1 MRGPSPPSRGPTP
14 TAGREVK
21 GSEMK
26 VLLVEDEPILARAI
40 RNGLERAGLTVD
52 VVHDG
57 QAAVALLQSQEYEA
71 VVLDRDLPRLSGD
84 DVCTYIIAHHSSVGV
99 LMLTASATLADRV
112 AGLQI
117 GADDYLT
124 KPFEFPELVARLRA
138 LQRRT
143 GRRTPPELCFGELR
157 LNPFAHQA
165 FRADVPLTL
174 SPKEFRI
181 LEQLLRAEGG
191 VLSAE
196 TLLQRAWDENADPF
210 TNSPRVVI
218 STLRRKLGKPWPIET
233 VPGVGY
239 RVVRT

>member
-1 MRGPSPPSRGPTP
+1 MR
-14 TAGREVK
+14 
-21 GSEMK
+21 
-26 VLLVEDEPILARAI
+26 VLLAEDEQILARTI
-40 RNGLERAGLTVD
+40 RNGLHRAGLTVD

-57 QAAVALLQSQEYEA
+57 TAAIDRLQSEEYEA
-71 VVLDRDLPRLSGD
+71 VVLDRDLPLLSGD
-84 DVCTYIIAHHSSVGV
+84 EVCKYIIAHHRSVGV
-99 LMLTASATLADRV
+99 LMLTASAALVDRV

-117 GADDYLT
+117 GADDYLV

-138 LQRRT
+138 LQRRS
-143 GRRTPPELCFGELR
+143 GHRAPPELRFGQLR
-157 LNPFAHQA
+157 LDPFTHQA
-165 FRADVPLTL
+165 FRGETLLSL

-181 LEQLLRAEGG
+181 LEQLLRADGG

-196 TLLQRAWDENADPF
+196 TLLQRAWDEHADPF

-218 STLRRKLGKPWPIET
+218 STLRKKLGKPWPIET

>member
-1 MRGPSPPSRGPTP
+1 
-14 TAGREVK
+14 
-21 GSEMK
+21 MK
-26 VLLVEDEPILARAI
+26 VLLAEDEPILARAV
-40 RNGLERAGLTVD
+40 RNRLHRAGLTVD

-57 QAAVALLQSQEYEA
+57 RAAVDHLRSQEYEA
-71 VVLDRDLPRLSGD
+71 VVLDRDLPLLSGD
-84 DVCTYIIAHHSSVGV
+84 EVCRYIVAHHVSTGV

-112 AGLQI
+112 AGLRT

-124 KPFEFPELVARLRA
+124 KPFEFPELIARLRA
-138 LQRRT
+138 LQRRS
-143 GRRTPPELCFGELR
+143 GPRTPPELRFGELR
-157 LNPFAHQA
+157 LDPFTHQA
-165 FRADVPLTL
+165 FRGGTLLPL

-181 LEQLLRAEGG
+181 LEQLLRAQGG

-196 TLLQRAWDENADPF
+196 TLLQLAWDEHADPF

-218 STLRRKLGKPWPIET
+218 STLRKKLGRPWPIET